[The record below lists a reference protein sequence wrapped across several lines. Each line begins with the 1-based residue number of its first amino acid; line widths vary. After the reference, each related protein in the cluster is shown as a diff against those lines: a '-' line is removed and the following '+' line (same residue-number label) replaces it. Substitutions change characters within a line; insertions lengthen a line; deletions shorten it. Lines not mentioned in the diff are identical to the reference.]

1 MRLILLFIFFLSISR
16 AYTVHKAPFSSN
28 LNVVFQETK
37 SIFYKLGTLSVKGF
51 TGKGSVQIY
60 SIIGNQISDIKV
72 QNLSEFKLQIDLRKN
87 NMYVIRVINNSDI
100 NTFKII
106 VD

>member
-1 MRLILLFIFFLSISR
+1 MSISR

>member
-1 MRLILLFIFFLSISR
+1 LSISR

>member
-1 MRLILLFIFFLSISR
+1 LRLILLFIFFLSFPR
-16 AYTVHKAPFSSN
+16 AYSAHKKPSSPN
-28 LNVVFQETK
+28 LSSVFQETK
-37 SIFYKLGTLSVKGF
+37 SIFYKLGTLSIKGF
-51 TGKGSVQIY
+51 FGKGSVQIY
-60 SIIGNQISDIKV
+60 SIIGNKIRDVEV
-72 QNLSEFKLQIDLRKN
+72 QNLSEFNLQIDLRKN